1 MNKVTLLAAGLCLLL
16 GGGLG
21 YLLAVE
27 RTDSGAAQVVE
38 EPQPLFYRNPMNPE
52 ITSPVP
58 TTDSMGMDYIPV
70 YAEQD
75 AGPIAGTVKIDP
87 VVQNNIGVRTATA
100 ELRSLSRTIRTTGR
114 VDYNEE
120 NVISMHPKIEGWIRD
135 LRVDK
140 TGQSVAAG
148 EVMLEIYSPKLVSTQ
163 QEYLLALNAL
173 ESLKH
178 SPYDDIRE
186 GATALVDSSRARLRL
201 LDVPEDQI
209 RTLEKTR
216 TLKENLYLQAPT
228 SGVIIEIG
236 ARQGQFVTPTTQ
248 LYKIIDLTTVW
259 AYADIYDYELP
270 WVTVGDPVEMTVKSS
285 PGTVFSGEVSYI
297 YPYADATTRTTRLR
311 LVFDNSGG
319 LLRPETLAEVVIRAQ
334 QQQDLVVVPAEAVV
348 RSGEYNQIFVMK
360 EEGVF
365 EPRTVVLG
373 VESDGAVA
381 VREGVEA
388 GESVV
393 VSAQFLIDSESK
405 LREATAKLMAID
417 ASAENAIDAPRQ
429 EGAQ

>member
-1 MNKVTLLAAGLCLLL
+1 
-16 GGGLG
+16 
-21 YLLAVE
+21 
-27 RTDSGAAQVVE
+27 
-38 EPQPLFYRNPMNPE
+38 
-52 ITSPVP
+52 
-58 TTDSMGMDYIPV
+58 
-70 YAEQD
+70 
-75 AGPIAGTVKIDP
+75 
-87 VVQNNIGVRTATA
+87 
-100 ELRSLSRTIRTTGR
+100 
-114 VDYNEE
+114 
-120 NVISMHPKIEGWIRD
+120 
-135 LRVDK
+135 
-140 TGQSVAAG
+140 
-148 EVMLEIYSPKLVSTQ
+148 
-163 QEYLLALNAL
+163 
-173 ESLKH
+173 
-178 SPYDDIRE
+178 
-186 GATALVDSSRARLRL
+186 
-201 LDVPEDQI
+201 
-209 RTLEKTR
+209 
-216 TLKENLYLQAPT
+216 
-228 SGVIIEIG
+228 
-236 ARQGQFVTPTTQ
+236 
-248 LYKIIDLTTVW
+248 
-259 AYADIYDYELP
+259 
-270 WVTVGDPVEMTVKSS
+270 
-285 PGTVFSGEVSYI
+285 
-297 YPYADATTRTTRLR
+297 LR